1 MSLGFRWV
9 ARSMCAVA
17 VLSALALSGCG
28 DDDYGIDGAS
38 TPHDLSVNQDLT
50 TPPPGDGG
58 GTD

>member
-1 MSLGFRWV
+1 
-9 ARSMCAVA
+9 MCAVA